1 MRRVETVYRV
11 LRSWSTYNPFQIP
24 DVSHVMYP
32 SILSNRNPQVVE
44 EAKRQAKSLGLW
56 NLFLPSHP
64 DHGGLSNLEYAPLC
78 EILGRSLYEGRIDFK
93 KAQKRADDLSAK
105 E

>member
-1 MRRVETVYRV
+1 
-11 LRSWSTYNPFQIP
+11 
-24 DVSHVMYP
+24 MYP

-78 EILGRSLYEGRIDFK
+78 EILGRSLYIAPEALNCSAPDTV
-93 KAQKRADDLSAK
+93 RASV
-105 E
+105 